1 MNLFGYANSSENFF
15 EKGLELYKNKK
26 FNDAKFMFE
35 RSIVFNPK
43 DSNSYLYLAKI
54 YNHQEDQILKRDN
67 SKSNFE
73 LLSKMRLRIKEKNRL
88 GETEANNN
96 DQLEFNKAINFLEE
110 IEEESKFAR
119 KRSLQKSVS
128 RGLNRLL
135 LERNLGKLKIDLG
148 EKWTLESNNESLR
161 IDPSGTLDPKAEADE
176 KRKLKKAEEA
186 MHRLLALNEC

>member
-1 MNLFGYANSSENFF
+1 MS
-15 EKGLELYKNKK
+15 
-26 FNDAKFMFE
+26 
-35 RSIVFNPK
+35 
-43 DSNSYLYLAKI
+43 
-54 YNHQEDQILKRDN
+54 NHQENEIPKRDN

-88 GETEANNN
+88 GEIEANNT
-96 DQLEFNKAINFLEE
+96 DQLEFKKTINFLEE

-119 KRSLQKSVS
+119 KRTLQTSVS
-128 RGLNRLL
+128 GGLNRLL

-161 IDPSGTLDPKAEADE
+161 RDPSGKLDPKSEADE

>member
-1 MNLFGYANSSENFF
+1 MA
-15 EKGLELYKNKK
+15 
-26 FNDAKFMFE
+26 
-35 RSIVFNPK
+35 
-43 DSNSYLYLAKI
+43 
-54 YNHQEDQILKRDN
+54 NHQENQLPKRDN

-73 LLSKMRLRIKEKNRL
+73 LLNKIHLRIKEINRL

-96 DQLEFNKAINFLEE
+96 DQLEFKKAINFLEE

-119 KRSLQKSVS
+119 KRTLQTSVS

-148 EKWTLESNNESLR
+148 EKWTLKSNNESLR
-161 IDPSGTLDPKAEADE
+161 TDSSGKMDPKSEADE

-186 MHRLLALNEC
+186 MQRFLALNEC

>member
-1 MNLFGYANSSENFF
+1 M
-15 EKGLELYKNKK
+15 
-26 FNDAKFMFE
+26 
-35 RSIVFNPK
+35 P
-43 DSNSYLYLAKI
+43 
-54 YNHQEDQILKRDN
+54 NHQENQIPKRYN

-96 DQLEFNKAINFLEE
+96 DQLEFKKAIIFLEE

-148 EKWTLESNNESLR
+148 EKWTLGSNNESLR
-161 IDPSGTLDPKAEADE
+161 TDSSGKLDTKSEADE

>member
-1 MNLFGYANSSENFF
+1 MS
-15 EKGLELYKNKK
+15 
-26 FNDAKFMFE
+26 
-35 RSIVFNPK
+35 
-43 DSNSYLYLAKI
+43 
-54 YNHQEDQILKRDN
+54 NHQVNQILKRDN

-88 GETEANNN
+88 GETETNKN
-96 DQLEFNKAINFLEE
+96 DQLEFKKAINFLEE

-119 KRSLQKSVS
+119 KRSLHKSVS

-135 LERNLGKLKIDLG
+135 LERNLGRLKIDLS
-148 EKWTLESNNESLR
+148 EKWTLESNNKSLCR
-161 IDPSGTLDPKAEADE
+161 DHSEKLDPKSEVDE

>member
-1 MNLFGYANSSENFF
+1 MS
-15 EKGLELYKNKK
+15 
-26 FNDAKFMFE
+26 
-35 RSIVFNPK
+35 
-43 DSNSYLYLAKI
+43 
-54 YNHQEDQILKRDN
+54 NHQDSQIPKRDN
-67 SKSNFE
+67 SKSSFE

-88 GETEANNN
+88 GETETNKN
-96 DQLEFNKAINFLEE
+96 DQLEYKKAINFLEE

-119 KRSLQKSVS
+119 KRTLQTSVS

-161 IDPSGTLDPKAEADE
+161 TDSSGKLDPKAEADE

>member
-1 MNLFGYANSSENFF
+1 MS
-15 EKGLELYKNKK
+15 
-26 FNDAKFMFE
+26 
-35 RSIVFNPK
+35 
-43 DSNSYLYLAKI
+43 
-54 YNHQEDQILKRDN
+54 NHQDNQIPKRDN
-67 SKSNFE
+67 TKSNFE

-88 GETEANNN
+88 GETETNKN
-96 DQLEFNKAINFLEE
+96 DQLEFKKAINFLEE

-161 IDPSGTLDPKAEADE
+161 TDSSGKLDPKAEADE

>member
-1 MNLFGYANSSENFF
+1 ENH
-15 EKGLELYKNKK
+15 
-26 FNDAKFMFE
+26 
-35 RSIVFNPK
+35 IP
-43 DSNSYLYLAKI
+43 
-54 YNHQEDQILKRDN
+54 KRDN

-96 DQLEFNKAINFLEE
+96 DQLEFKKAINFLEE

-161 IDPSGTLDPKAEADE
+161 TDSSGKLDPKAEADE

>member
-1 MNLFGYANSSENFF
+1 MA
-15 EKGLELYKNKK
+15 
-26 FNDAKFMFE
+26 
-35 RSIVFNPK
+35 
-43 DSNSYLYLAKI
+43 
-54 YNHQEDQILKRDN
+54 NHQENQLPKRDN

-73 LLSKMRLRIKEKNRL
+73 LLNKIHLRIKEINRL

-96 DQLEFNKAINFLEE
+96 DQLEFKKAINFLEE

-161 IDPSGTLDPKAEADE
+161 RDPSGKLDPKSEADE

-186 MHRLLALNEC
+186 MHRLLALNIC

>member
-1 MNLFGYANSSENFF
+1 M
-15 EKGLELYKNKK
+15 
-26 FNDAKFMFE
+26 
-35 RSIVFNPK
+35 P
-43 DSNSYLYLAKI
+43 
-54 YNHQEDQILKRDN
+54 NHQDNQIPKRDN

-88 GETEANNN
+88 GKIEANKN
-96 DQLEFNKAINFLEE
+96 DHLEFKKAINFLDE

-161 IDPSGTLDPKAEADE
+161 RDPSGKLDPKSEVDE

>member
-1 MNLFGYANSSENFF
+1 MS
-15 EKGLELYKNKK
+15 
-26 FNDAKFMFE
+26 
-35 RSIVFNPK
+35 
-43 DSNSYLYLAKI
+43 
-54 YNHQEDQILKRDN
+54 NHQENQIPKLDN

-88 GETEANNN
+88 WETEANNN

-110 IEEESKFAR
+110 IEEKSKFVR

-148 EKWTLESNNESLR
+148 EKWTFKSNNKILR
-161 IDPSGTLDPKAEADE
+161 RDPSGKLDPKSEVDE

-186 MHRLLALNEC
+186 MHRLLAVNEC

>member
-1 MNLFGYANSSENFF
+1 M
-15 EKGLELYKNKK
+15 
-26 FNDAKFMFE
+26 
-35 RSIVFNPK
+35 P
-43 DSNSYLYLAKI
+43 
-54 YNHQEDQILKRDN
+54 NHQENQITKRDN

-73 LLSKMRLRIKEKNRL
+73 LLSKMRLRIKEKNRH
-88 GETEANNN
+88 EEIEANNN
-96 DQLEFNKAINFLEE
+96 DQLEFKKAINFLEE

-161 IDPSGTLDPKAEADE
+161 TDSSGKLDPKAEADE

>member
-1 MNLFGYANSSENFF
+1 MS
-15 EKGLELYKNKK
+15 
-26 FNDAKFMFE
+26 
-35 RSIVFNPK
+35 
-43 DSNSYLYLAKI
+43 
-54 YNHQEDQILKRDN
+54 NHQENQIPKRDN

-88 GETEANNN
+88 GETEANNT
-96 DQLEFNKAINFLEE
+96 DQLEFKKAINFLEE

-161 IDPSGTLDPKAEADE
+161 GDPSGTLDPKAEADE

>member
-1 MNLFGYANSSENFF
+1 MSNYQEN
-15 EKGLELYKNKK
+15 
-26 FNDAKFMFE
+26 
-35 RSIVFNPK
+35 
-43 DSNSYLYLAKI
+43 
-54 YNHQEDQILKRDN
+54 QIPKRDN

-88 GETEANNN
+88 GEIEANNT
-96 DQLEFNKAINFLEE
+96 DQLEFKKAINFLKE

-161 IDPSGTLDPKAEADE
+161 TDSSGKLDPKAEADE

>member
-1 MNLFGYANSSENFF
+1 M
-15 EKGLELYKNKK
+15 
-26 FNDAKFMFE
+26 
-35 RSIVFNPK
+35 P
-43 DSNSYLYLAKI
+43 
-54 YNHQEDQILKRDN
+54 NHQENQIPKRDN

-119 KRSLQKSVS
+119 KQSLQKSVS

-135 LERNLGKLKIDLG
+135 LER
-148 EKWTLESNNESLR
+148 TLEN
-161 IDPSGTLDPKAEADE
+161 
-176 KRKLKKAEEA
+176 
-186 MHRLLALNEC
+186 

>member
-1 MNLFGYANSSENFF
+1 MSNYQEN
-15 EKGLELYKNKK
+15 
-26 FNDAKFMFE
+26 
-35 RSIVFNPK
+35 
-43 DSNSYLYLAKI
+43 
-54 YNHQEDQILKRDN
+54 QIPRRDN

-96 DQLEFNKAINFLEE
+96 DQLEFKKAINFLEE

-161 IDPSGTLDPKAEADE
+161 TDSSGKLDPKAEADE

>member
-1 MNLFGYANSSENFF
+1 MS
-15 EKGLELYKNKK
+15 
-26 FNDAKFMFE
+26 
-35 RSIVFNPK
+35 
-43 DSNSYLYLAKI
+43 
-54 YNHQEDQILKRDN
+54 NHQENQIPKLDN

-88 GETEANNN
+88 GETETNNN
-96 DQLEFNKAINFLEE
+96 DQLEFKKAINFLEE

-161 IDPSGTLDPKAEADE
+161 RDPSGKLDPKSEADE

>member
-1 MNLFGYANSSENFF
+1 MS
-15 EKGLELYKNKK
+15 
-26 FNDAKFMFE
+26 
-35 RSIVFNPK
+35 
-43 DSNSYLYLAKI
+43 
-54 YNHQEDQILKRDN
+54 NHQENQIPKRDN

-88 GETEANNN
+88 GETETNST
-96 DQLEFNKAINFLEE
+96 DQLEFKKAINFLEE

-135 LERNLGKLKIDLG
+135 LERNLGKLKIDLC

-161 IDPSGTLDPKAEADE
+161 TDSSGKLDPKAEADE

>member
-1 MNLFGYANSSENFF
+1 MS
-15 EKGLELYKNKK
+15 
-26 FNDAKFMFE
+26 
-35 RSIVFNPK
+35 
-43 DSNSYLYLAKI
+43 
-54 YNHQEDQILKRDN
+54 NHQENQIPKRDN
-67 SKSNFE
+67 TKSNFE
-73 LLSKMRLRIKEKNRL
+73 LLNKMRLRIKEKNRL
-88 GETEANNN
+88 GETETNKN
-96 DQLEFNKAINFLEE
+96 DQLEYKKAIIFLKE

-161 IDPSGTLDPKAEADE
+161 TDSSGKLDPKAEADE

>member
-1 MNLFGYANSSENFF
+1 MS
-15 EKGLELYKNKK
+15 
-26 FNDAKFMFE
+26 
-35 RSIVFNPK
+35 
-43 DSNSYLYLAKI
+43 
-54 YNHQEDQILKRDN
+54 NHQENQIPKRDN

-88 GETEANNN
+88 GETETNKN
-96 DQLEFNKAINFLEE
+96 DQLEFKKAINFLEE

-119 KRSLQKSVS
+119 KRSLQTSVS

-161 IDPSGTLDPKAEADE
+161 TDSSGKLDPKAEADE

>member
-1 MNLFGYANSSENFF
+1 MS
-15 EKGLELYKNKK
+15 
-26 FNDAKFMFE
+26 
-35 RSIVFNPK
+35 
-43 DSNSYLYLAKI
+43 
-54 YNHQEDQILKRDN
+54 NHQENHILKRDN

-88 GETEANNN
+88 GTIEANIN
-96 DQLEFNKAINFLEE
+96 DHLEFKKAITFLNE

-135 LERNLGKLKIDLG
+135 LERNLWKLKIDLG

-161 IDPSGTLDPKAEADE
+161 RDPSGKLDPKSEVDE
-176 KRKLKKAEEA
+176 KRKLKKAEKA

>member
-1 MNLFGYANSSENFF
+1 M
-15 EKGLELYKNKK
+15 
-26 FNDAKFMFE
+26 
-35 RSIVFNPK
+35 P
-43 DSNSYLYLAKI
+43 
-54 YNHQEDQILKRDN
+54 NHQENQIPKRDN

-88 GETEANNN
+88 EEIEANNT
-96 DQLEFNKAINFLEE
+96 DQLKFKKAINYLEE
-110 IEEESKFAR
+110 IEEESNFAR
-119 KRSLQKSVS
+119 KRSLQKPVS

-135 LERNLGKLKIDLG
+135 LERNLGKLMIDLS

-161 IDPSGTLDPKAEADE
+161 RDPSGKLDPKSEADE

>member
-1 MNLFGYANSSENFF
+1 MS
-15 EKGLELYKNKK
+15 
-26 FNDAKFMFE
+26 
-35 RSIVFNPK
+35 
-43 DSNSYLYLAKI
+43 
-54 YNHQEDQILKRDN
+54 NHQDNQIPKRDN

-73 LLSKMRLRIKEKNRL
+73 LLSKMRLRIKEKNRF
-88 GETEANNN
+88 GETETYKN
-96 DQLEFNKAINFLEE
+96 DQLEFKKAINFLKE

-148 EKWTLESNNESLR
+148 EKWKLEFNNKALR
-161 IDPSGTLDPKAEADE
+161 KDSSGKLEPKSEVDE

>member
-1 MNLFGYANSSENFF
+1 MS
-15 EKGLELYKNKK
+15 
-26 FNDAKFMFE
+26 
-35 RSIVFNPK
+35 
-43 DSNSYLYLAKI
+43 
-54 YNHQEDQILKRDN
+54 NHQENQIHKRDN
-67 SKSNFE
+67 SKRNFE

-88 GETEANNN
+88 GEIEANNT
-96 DQLEFNKAINFLEE
+96 DQLEFKKAINFLEE

-119 KRSLQKSVS
+119 KRTLQTSVS

-161 IDPSGTLDPKAEADE
+161 TDSSGKLDPKAEADE

>member
-1 MNLFGYANSSENFF
+1 M
-15 EKGLELYKNKK
+15 
-26 FNDAKFMFE
+26 
-35 RSIVFNPK
+35 P
-43 DSNSYLYLAKI
+43 
-54 YNHQEDQILKRDN
+54 NHQENQIPKRDN

-73 LLSKMRLRIKEKNRL
+73 LLSKMRLRIKEKNRF
-88 GETEANNN
+88 GETEANNT
-96 DQLEFNKAINFLEE
+96 DQLEYKKAINFLKE

-161 IDPSGTLDPKAEADE
+161 TDSSGKLDPKAEADE

>member
-1 MNLFGYANSSENFF
+1 MPNYQE
-15 EKGLELYKNKK
+15 
-26 FNDAKFMFE
+26 
-35 RSIVFNPK
+35 
-43 DSNSYLYLAKI
+43 
-54 YNHQEDQILKRDN
+54 HQSLKRDN

-96 DQLEFNKAINFLEE
+96 DQLEFKKAINFLEE

-119 KRSLQKSVS
+119 KQSLQKSVS

-148 EKWTLESNNESLR
+148 EKWTLESNNESLDR
-161 IDPSGTLDPKAEADE
+161 DPSGKLDPKSETDE

>member
-1 MNLFGYANSSENFF
+1 MS
-15 EKGLELYKNKK
+15 
-26 FNDAKFMFE
+26 
-35 RSIVFNPK
+35 
-43 DSNSYLYLAKI
+43 
-54 YNHQEDQILKRDN
+54 NHQDNQLNKRDN

-96 DQLEFNKAINFLEE
+96 DQLEFKKAINFLEE

-148 EKWTLESNNESLR
+148 EKWTLESNNESLSG
-161 IDPSGTLDPKAEADE
+161 DPLGTIDPKAEADE

>member
-1 MNLFGYANSSENFF
+1 MS
-15 EKGLELYKNKK
+15 
-26 FNDAKFMFE
+26 
-35 RSIVFNPK
+35 
-43 DSNSYLYLAKI
+43 
-54 YNHQEDQILKRDN
+54 NHQENQIPKRDN
-67 SKSNFE
+67 SKNSFE

-88 GETEANNN
+88 GETETNKN
-96 DQLEFNKAINFLEE
+96 DQLEFKKAINFLEE

-161 IDPSGTLDPKAEADE
+161 TDSSGKLDPKAEADE
-176 KRKLKKAEEA
+176 KRKLKKAEVA

>member
-1 MNLFGYANSSENFF
+1 MS
-15 EKGLELYKNKK
+15 
-26 FNDAKFMFE
+26 
-35 RSIVFNPK
+35 
-43 DSNSYLYLAKI
+43 
-54 YNHQEDQILKRDN
+54 NHQENQIPNRDN

-88 GETEANNN
+88 GETETNKN
-96 DQLEFNKAINFLEE
+96 DQLEYKKAINFLKE

-161 IDPSGTLDPKAEADE
+161 TDSSGKLDPKAEADE

>member
-1 MNLFGYANSSENFF
+1 MS
-15 EKGLELYKNKK
+15 
-26 FNDAKFMFE
+26 
-35 RSIVFNPK
+35 
-43 DSNSYLYLAKI
+43 
-54 YNHQEDQILKRDN
+54 NHQENQIPKRDN
-67 SKSNFE
+67 TKSNFE

-88 GETEANNN
+88 GEIEANST
-96 DQLEFNKAINFLEE
+96 DQLEFKKAINFLEE

-119 KRSLQKSVS
+119 KRSLQKPFS

-148 EKWTLESNNESLR
+148 EKWTLVSNNESLHR
-161 IDPSGTLDPKAEADE
+161 DPSRKLNPKSEADE

>member
-1 MNLFGYANSSENFF
+1 M
-15 EKGLELYKNKK
+15 
-26 FNDAKFMFE
+26 
-35 RSIVFNPK
+35 P
-43 DSNSYLYLAKI
+43 
-54 YNHQEDQILKRDN
+54 NHQEKQIPKRDS

-88 GETEANNN
+88 GETETNKN
-96 DQLEFNKAINFLEE
+96 DQLEFKKAINFLEE

-119 KRSLQKSVS
+119 KRTLQTSVS
-128 RGLNRLL
+128 RGLRRLL

-161 IDPSGTLDPKAEADE
+161 TDSSGKLDPKAEADE

>member
-1 MNLFGYANSSENFF
+1 MS
-15 EKGLELYKNKK
+15 
-26 FNDAKFMFE
+26 
-35 RSIVFNPK
+35 
-43 DSNSYLYLAKI
+43 
-54 YNHQEDQILKRDN
+54 NHQGNQIPKRDN

-88 GETEANNN
+88 GETETNNN
-96 DQLEFNKAINFLEE
+96 DQLEFKKAINFLEE

-161 IDPSGTLDPKAEADE
+161 RDPSGKLDPKSEADE